1 MWYKLKSA
9 GLFGN
14 LWYNI
19 GVQTKW
25 IKIYNK
31 ERDESLVRAILKEYK
46 NNNKTIESLVDTLLT
61 ITSLDKLKQ
70 MIEDYDRVGDN

>member
-31 ERDESLVRAILKEYK
+31 ERDESLVRAKIALEKAFTPELRK
-46 NNNKTIESLVDTLLT
+46 M
-61 ITSLDKLKQ
+61 LDDK
-70 MIEDYDRVGDN
+70 INE